1 MIKIRQILKSLTRKA
16 FIPIS
21 ALTMFAASFGYGQ
34 DYILQGTIRTLNT
47 TSTGS
52 PINNAKV
59 DVDSGTYIAKTDI
72 NGNYSITG
80 IPSGQHSIRFSMPGK
95 LGFIENYT
103 LNSNSTFNVSLP
115 DTTQSVSI
123 GTETLKTTD
132 IKEMIG
138 GNIYEDDNPSF
149 WPSDTVNITPVFF
162 SNANSYDTT
171 GYKNAIGSLT
181 SDWHDA
187 PAGSKEFV
195 KQRKMFLP
203 NTDSVYTRT
212 HNGWI
217 IKFNS
222 DDNTTAVLDNSQ
234 NIPYVKLAITRVT
247 VNDKATMQHEE
258 GRSEDYNTVTSRAS
272 NMNLNAIIPMNL
284 IDYLIDN
291 FKDDFKFAMMRG
303 EENVHLLNIEDY
315 IIPTT
320 PNVPTPS
327 QPVDNSVNELRDN
340 TLKWSNIFGTDE
352 YHIQVGTDAGFNDL
366 VLDDSLVMTTS
377 EVLTNLP
384 ANTDLYWRLKS
395 KNTAAQG
402 DWSSTFKFTTGSVLP
417 VELTSF
423 RGYANKDN
431 VSLNWITATEMN
443 SYGFDIERKVD
454 ASWIKV
460 GFVEGHGTSNVKN
473 EYRFQYIDEKF
484 GIEKFRL
491 KQIDRDGKFEYS
503 KELEIQTSS
512 PVENIVA
519 QNYPNPFNPETTIA
533 FTIPYAAF
541 VTIKV
546 FNPLGE
552 QVATLESQRFAAGMY
567 TTQWNA
573 SRFASGLYFYRVQA
587 DGLVQTCK
595 LLLLR

>member
-1 MIKIRQILKSLTRKA
+1 
-16 FIPIS
+16 
-21 ALTMFAASFGYGQ
+21 
-34 DYILQGTIRTLNT
+34 
-47 TSTGS
+47 
-52 PINNAKV
+52 
-59 DVDSGTYIAKTDI
+59 
-72 NGNYSITG
+72 
-80 IPSGQHSIRFSMPGK
+80 
-95 LGFIENYT
+95 
-103 LNSNSTFNVSLP
+103 
-115 DTTQSVSI
+115 
-123 GTETLKTTD
+123 
-132 IKEMIG
+132 
-138 GNIYEDDNPSF
+138 
-149 WPSDTVNITPVFF
+149 
-162 SNANSYDTT
+162 
-171 GYKNAIGSLT
+171 
-181 SDWHDA
+181 
-187 PAGSKEFV
+187 
-195 KQRKMFLP
+195 
-203 NTDSVYTRT
+203 
-212 HNGWI
+212 
-217 IKFNS
+217 
-222 DDNTTAVLDNSQ
+222 
-234 NIPYVKLAITRVT
+234 
-247 VNDKATMQHEE
+247 
-258 GRSEDYNTVTSRAS
+258 
-272 NMNLNAIIPMNL
+272 MNL